1 MKVKGLLRLKRCM
14 ISTKLDLD
22 DAKVVVVED
31 LKGLS
36 CLVGRDWI
44 GKIPHL
50 KDSYKEQ
57 VELIRKMKTDLQ
69 EALSKGQTFEKIRL
83 GQEIMAVQESES
95 IDNIDKLTELRTEL
109 YDKLKEIAAETI
121 MDIKPLENTKVKF
134 EIELINPYQRP
145 IACPSR
151 RIPENLREK
160 VRIKLEEFEK
170 AGIIRRS
177 KSPWSFPLRIVGK
190 PDGSVRITVDY
201 KPLNKV
207 IKIPQYPAPYIP
219 DYFNKLGKAK
229 FFSKIDLKEAYYQ
242 IPNAESAIEFTA
254 FICEHGHYKYLGMPM
269 GISSAP
275 AAFQSYMDEILKKFK
290 IADTAFPYLDDVLI
304 YNKELVEHVETVK
317 DVIKTLKEGYL

>member
-1 MKVKGLLRLKRCM
+1 MIIIKIRLNNINKKGKNQTEICIDDADSGDLIMGLAIFNNSLVDYMLDTGAGVTIIGSQLYEKIEEECPGCKLEQYDNKLSSANSEMKVKGLLRLKWFM

-83 GQEIMAVQESES
+83 SQEIMAVQESES

-134 EIELINPYQRP
+134 EIELINP
-145 IACPSR
+145 
-151 RIPENLREK
+151 
-160 VRIKLEEFEK
+160 
-170 AGIIRRS
+170 
-177 KSPWSFPLRIVGK
+177 
-190 PDGSVRITVDY
+190 
-201 KPLNKV
+201 
-207 IKIPQYPAPYIP
+207 
-219 DYFNKLGKAK
+219 
-229 FFSKIDLKEAYYQ
+229 
-242 IPNAESAIEFTA
+242 
-254 FICEHGHYKYLGMPM
+254 
-269 GISSAP
+269 
-275 AAFQSYMDEILKKFK
+275 
-290 IADTAFPYLDDVLI
+290 
-304 YNKELVEHVETVK
+304 
-317 DVIKTLKEGYL
+317 